1 LGAVCSL
8 ASTTQ
13 RNNTAGEIELS
24 TIAREPNQFEGV
36 YFIPGRIGEEYAVT
50 VPDGKGKTRTIAWKP
65 SLEYA
70 VAYRSV
76 YLEQRNRELL
86 SAAASTTAAT
96 ETGDHEQTQP

>member
-1 LGAVCSL
+1 VFTNEEEEDRKYTG
-8 ASTTQ
+8 
-13 RNNTAGEIELS
+13 I
-24 TIAREPNQFEGV
+24 I
-36 YFIPGRIGEEYAVT
+36 FIPGKIGEEYAVT